1 MNDQQCAGA
10 LVVDDDPKGRVR
22 KLRADST
29 HPEAAGPARVD
40 EQYDRGSRIARFNA
54 GLAVAITKGVGSMWC
69 AYAFA
74 VVALIGLPGAIHDG
88 VSGVVQWIAQTFLQ
102 LVLLSIILVGQNV
115 QAAASDKRA
124 RDTYIDA
131 EAILHEVSAL
141 HDHLLEQDNTLRQQ
155 QDLLDD
161 LRDRLGRASPG
172 RAPNQQTS
180 SQACPKTNDDSV
192 AASPGRGLL

>member
-1 MNDQQCAGA
+1 MEDQDCSSV
-10 LVVDDDPKGRVR
+10 LIVDEETTGHGR
-22 KLRADST
+22 KLRAPTT

-54 GLAVAITKGVGSMWC
+54 ALAVAIIKGVGSVWC

-74 VVALIGLPGAIHDG
+74 VVALFGLPGAIQGG

-124 RDTYIDA
+124 LDTYIDA
-131 EAILHEVSAL
+131 EAILHEVSQL

-155 QDLLDD
+155 QALLGE
-161 LRDRLGRASPG
+161 LRDRLGEATPG
-172 RAPNQQTS
+172 LAPNKNTTS
-180 SQACPKTNDDSV
+180 TSEV
-192 AASPGRGLL
+192 

>member
-1 MNDQQCAGA
+1 M
-10 LVVDDDPKGRVR
+10 LVVDDEAKGHVR
-22 KLRADST
+22 KLRT
-29 HPEAAGPARVD
+29 HTMHPEAAGPTRVD

-54 GLAVAITKGVGSMWC
+54 ALAVAITKGVGSMWC

-74 VVALIGLPGAIHDG
+74 VVTLFGLPGAIHAG

-131 EAILHEVSAL
+131 EAILHEVSQL
-141 HDHLLEQDNTLRQQ
+141 PDHLLEQDNTLRQQ
-155 QDLLDD
+155 QALLGE
-161 LRDRLGRASPG
+161 LRDRLGEASPEL
-172 RAPNQQTS
+172 APNKTTTS
-180 SQACPKTNDDSV
+180 EV
-192 AASPGRGLL
+192 